1 MRWSI
6 NLASVNVCWFACI
19 LGAAAARP
27 WLGPLAVAAHLALH
41 LALAPRRGIEVVLVV
56 VSGGLGYL
64 ADSAL
69 VLAGLLHFPEAA
81 QLGGPSPVWMVALW
95 LNFAT
100 ALNLTL
106 SGLKGRLATAALV
119 GALGGPLSYFAG
131 ARLGAVELEGALA
144 LLAVGVEW
152 LVALPLLLLLA
163 RRLTEVAP

>member
-119 GALGGPLSYFAG
+119 GALG
-131 ARLGAVELEGALA
+131 AVELEGALA